1 MYAYKYNEDKYYAGQ
16 QECQIDPLESKK
28 QGHPVYLLPA
38 NCTWQEPL
46 TDKEGYKV
54 KWNGNE
60 WEYEEIPV
68 DPEPEPPTLE
78 EVKEQKINELK
89 AVRDFKEMEPVLYAA
104 RKFDFDSKSYERITA
119 AIYALDM
126 QGATSTIN
134 WTLADNGSTP
144 VTANDLRGVIAAA
157 AVRSDALHT
166 TYRALKSQVQ
176 AAETV
181 DDVNNITWPA
191 EGEDSK

>member
-1 MYAYKYNEDKYYAGQ
+1 MYAHKYNEDKYYAGQ
-16 QECQIDPLESKK
+16 QECQIDPLESEK

-38 NCTWQEPL
+38 DCTLAEPL
-46 TDKEGYKV
+46 NEKEGYKI
-54 KWNGNE
+54 KWNGE
-60 WEYEEIPV
+60 AWEYEEILVP
-68 DPEPEPPTLE
+68 PEPEPPTLE

-89 AVRDFKEMEPVLYAA
+89 AVRDAKEMEPVLYAEH
-104 RKFDFDSKSYERITA
+104 KFDFDSKSYERITA

-166 TYRALKSQVQ
+166 AYRALKAQVQ

-181 DDVNNITWPA
+181 DNVNNIMWPA

>member
-1 MYAYKYNEDKYYAGQ
+1 MYAYKYDEDKYYAGQ
-16 QECQIDPLESKK
+16 QECQIDPLESEK

-46 TDKEGYKV
+46 NEKEGYKI
-54 KWNGNE
+54 KWNGE
-60 WEYEEIPV
+60 AWEYEEIPV
-68 DPEPEPPTLE
+68 PPEPEPPTLE

-89 AVRDFKEMEPVLYAA
+89 SIRDAKEMEPVLYAEH
-104 RKFDFDSKSYERITA
+104 KFDFDSKSYERITA

-166 TYRALKSQVQ
+166 AYRALKSQVQ

-181 DDVNNITWPA
+181 DDVNDIVWP
-191 EGEDSK
+191 ED

>member
-1 MYAYKYNEDKYYAGQ
+1 MIGTKFYKDNYDLNAYASAAEWCNNNNAMIEDKGKYY
-16 QECQIDPLESKK
+16 E
-28 QGHPVYLLPA
+28 V
-38 NCTWQEPL
+38 
-46 TDKEGYKV
+46 V
-54 KWNGNE
+54 
-60 WEYEEIPV
+60 EIP
-68 DPEPEPPTLE
+68 PPSFE
-78 EVKEQKINELK
+78 EAKTAKINEFK
-89 AVRDFKEMEPVLYAA
+89 AVRDAKELEPVLYAEH
-104 RKFDFDSKSYERITA
+104 KFDFDSKSYERITA

-166 TYRALKSQVQ
+166 AYRALKAQVQ

-181 DDVNNITWPA
+181 DDVNNITWP
-191 EGEDSK
+191 ED

>member
-1 MYAYKYNEDKYYAGQ
+1 MYAYKYDENKYYAGK
-16 QECQIDPLESKK
+16 QEFQIDPLESEK

-38 NCTWQEPL
+38 DCTWAEPL
-46 TDKEGYKV
+46 NEKEGYKI
-54 KWNGNE
+54 KWNGE
-60 WEYEEIPV
+60 AWEYEEIPV
-68 DPEPEPPTLE
+68 PPEPEQPTLE
-78 EVKEQKINELK
+78 EVKAQKINELK
-89 AVRDFKEMEPVLYAA
+89 AVRDAKEMEPVLYAA

-126 QGATSTIN
+126 QGATSTIS
-134 WTLADNGSTP
+134 WTLADNSSTP

-166 TYRALKSQVQ
+166 AYRALKSQVQ

-181 DDVNNITWPA
+181 DDVNNIMWP
-191 EGEDSK
+191 EV

>member
-1 MYAYKYNEDKYYAGQ
+1 MYAYKYDENKYYAGQ
-16 QECQIDPLESKK
+16 QECQLDPLETEKA
-28 QGHPVYLLPA
+28 GHDVWLLPA
-38 NCTWQEPL
+38 NCTWAEPL
-46 TDKEGYKV
+46 EEKEGYKV
-54 KWNGNE
+54 KWNGEE

-68 DPEPEPPTLE
+68 PPEPEPPTLE

-89 AVRDFKEMEPVLYAA
+89 SIRDFKEMEPVLYAEH
-104 RKFDFDSKSYERITA
+104 KFDFDSKSYERITA

-166 TYRALKSQVQ
+166 TYRTLKAQVQ

-181 DDVNNITWPA
+181 ADVATIVWP
-191 EGEDSK
+191 GEKNQ

>member
-1 MYAYKYNEDKYYAGQ
+1 MYAYKYDENKYYAGQ

-46 TDKEGYKV
+46 NEKEGYKI
-54 KWNGNE
+54 KWNGE
-60 WEYEEIPV
+60 AWEYEEIPV
-68 DPEPEPPTLE
+68 PPEPEPPTLE

-89 AVRDFKEMEPVLYAA
+89 GVRDAKEMEPVLYAEH
-104 RKFDFDSKSYERITA
+104 KFDFDSKSYERITA

-157 AVRSDALHT
+157 AVRVTRCTRLIARLNHKCK
-166 TYRALKSQVQ
+166 RRKR
-176 AAETV
+176 
-181 DDVNNITWPA
+181 
-191 EGEDSK
+191 

>member
-38 NCTWQEPL
+38 NCTWAEPL
-46 TDKEGYKV
+46 NEKEGYKI
-54 KWNGNE
+54 KWNGE
-60 WEYEEIPV
+60 AWEYEEIPV
-68 DPEPEPPTLE
+68 LPDPEPPTLE
-78 EVKEQKINELK
+78 DVKAQKINELK
-89 AVRDFKEMEPVLYAA
+89 SIRDAKEMEPVLYAEH
-104 RKFDFDSKSYERITA
+104 KFDFDSKSYERITA
-119 AIYALDM
+119 AIYALNM

-181 DDVNNITWPA
+181 DDVNNIMWP
-191 EGEDSK
+191 ED

>member
-1 MYAYKYNEDKYYAGQ
+1 MMFAYRYDENFYFAGQ

-38 NCTWQEPL
+38 DCTWAEPL
-46 TDKEGYKV
+46 TEKEGYKV
-54 KWNGNE
+54 KWTGE
-60 WEYEEIPV
+60 AWEYEEIPV
-68 DPEPEPPTLE
+68 EPEPEPPTLE

-89 AVRDFKEMEPVLYAA
+89 SIRDFKEMEPVLYAEH
-104 RKFDFDSKSYERITA
+104 KFDFDSKSYERITA

-134 WTLADNGSTP
+134 WTLADNSSTP

-166 TYRALKSQVQ
+166 AYRALKSQVQ

-181 DDVNNITWPA
+181 ADVNDIVWP
-191 EGEDSK
+191 ED

>member
-1 MYAYKYNEDKYYAGQ
+1 
-16 QECQIDPLESKK
+16 
-28 QGHPVYLLPA
+28 
-38 NCTWQEPL
+38 
-46 TDKEGYKV
+46 
-54 KWNGNE
+54 
-60 WEYEEIPV
+60 
-68 DPEPEPPTLE
+68 
-78 EVKEQKINELK
+78 
-89 AVRDFKEMEPVLYAA
+89 MEPVLYAA

-119 AIYALDM
+119 AIYALDI

-166 TYRALKSQVQ
+166 TYRTLKSQVQ

-181 DDVNNITWPA
+181 ADVATIVWP
-191 EGEDSK
+191 ED

>member
-1 MYAYKYNEDKYYAGQ
+1 MYAYKYDSDFYYAGQ
-16 QECQIDPLESKK
+16 QDCQLDPIATKREE
-28 QGHPVYLLPA
+28 HEVWLLPA
-38 NCTWQEPL
+38 NCTWAEPL
-46 TDKEGYKV
+46 TDKEGYKI

-60 WEYEEIPV
+60 WEYELIPIE
-68 DPEPEPPTLE
+68 PEPEPPTLE

-89 AVRDFKEMEPVLYAA
+89 SIRDFKEMEPVLYAE

-166 TYRALKSQVQ
+166 TYRTLKSQVQ

-181 DDVNNITWPA
+181 DDVATIVWP
-191 EGEDSK
+191 ED

>member
-1 MYAYKYNEDKYYAGQ
+1 MYAYKYDENKYYAGQ

-38 NCTWQEPL
+38 DCTWEEPL
-46 TDKEGYKV
+46 EEKEGYKV
-54 KWNGNE
+54 KWNGEE

-68 DPEPEPPTLE
+68 PPEPEPPTLE
-78 EVKEQKINELK
+78 EVKEQKINGLK
-89 AVRDFKEMEPVLYAA
+89 SIRDAKEVEPVLYAA

-119 AIYALDM
+119 AIYALDI

-134 WTLADNGSTP
+134 WTLADNSSTP

-166 TYRALKSQVQ
+166 AYRALKSQVQ

-181 DDVNNITWPA
+181 ADVATIVWP
-191 EGEDSK
+191 ED

>member
-1 MYAYKYNEDKYYAGQ
+1 MYAYKYDENKYYAGQ

-46 TDKEGYKV
+46 NEKEGYKI
-54 KWNGNE
+54 KWNGE
-60 WEYEEIPV
+60 AWEYEEIPV
-68 DPEPEPPTLE
+68 PPEPEPPTLE

-89 AVRDFKEMEPVLYAA
+89 AVRDAKEMEPVLYAEH
-104 RKFDFDSKSYERITA
+104 KFDFDSKSYERITA

-126 QGATSTIN
+126 QGDTSTIN
-134 WTLADNGSTP
+134 WTLADNSSTP

-166 TYRALKSQVQ
+166 AYRTLKSQVQ

-181 DDVNNITWPA
+181 DDVNNIMWP
-191 EGEDSK
+191 ED

>member
-1 MYAYKYNEDKYYAGQ
+1 MYAYKYDSDFNYAGQ
-16 QECQIDPLESKK
+16 QDCQLDPIATKRE
-28 QGHPVYLLPA
+28 GHEVWLLPA
-38 NCTWQEPL
+38 NCTWEEPL
-46 TDKEGYKV
+46 EEKEGYKI

-60 WEYEEIPV
+60 WEYELIPIE
-68 DPEPEPPTLE
+68 PEPEPPTLE

-89 AVRDFKEMEPVLYAA
+89 SVRDFKEMEPVLYAA
-104 RKFDFDSKSYERITA
+104 HKFDFDSKSYERITA

-157 AVRSDALHT
+157 AVRSNALHT
-166 TYRALKSQVQ
+166 TYRALKAQVQ

-181 DDVNNITWPA
+181 ADVATIVWP
-191 EGEDSK
+191 ED